1 MSTPAG
7 RSRRISESTVF
18 GVGSM
23 MSISRLCVRI
33 SKCSRESLY
42 LCGERMTQYTFFSVG
57 SGTGPATRAPVR
69 VTVSTIFRAELSMT
83 SWSYALSR
91 MRIFCPAIWAS
102 SSISSCRCLNWTL
115 TSKRR
120 DGRGLTA
127 PGRRGGS
134 LLQNLG
140 DPAGADGAAAFPD
153 RELQA
158 VFHGDGLNEAD
169 RHVGPVTRHHHLRAL
184 RQRDHTGHVGGTEVE
199 LRAIVV
205 EERRVTAALLLGQ
218 DVDLALELGVRGVGA
233 RLDDDLAALNVLA
246 LDTAQEQAHVV
257 ARLALVEELAEHLHA
272 GDGGGGGLLLDAD
285 DVDDLAGVD
294 LAALDPA
301 GHHGAAAGN
310 REHVLDRHE
319 ERLFDLAQRLGD
331 RVVAR
336 VHELENLLAPLGVA
350 LERLE
355 RRYPDHRHVVTG
367 ELVLGEQL
375 ADLKLDEL
383 EDLLVVDHVRLVQ

>member
-1 MSTPAG
+1 
-7 RSRRISESTVF
+7 
-18 GVGSM
+18 
-23 MSISRLCVRI
+23 
-33 SKCSRESLY
+33 
-42 LCGERMTQYTFFSVG
+42 
-57 SGTGPATRAPVR
+57 
-69 VTVSTIFRAELSMT
+69 MT

-120 DGRGLTA
+120 DGRGSTA

-184 RQRDHTGHVGGTEVE
+184 RQRDHAGHVGGTEVE

-218 DVDLALELGVRGVGA
+218 DVDLA
-233 RLDDDLAALNVLA
+233 ALNVLA
-246 LDTAQEQAHVV
+246 LDPAEQQPHVV

-272 GDGGGGGLLLDAD
+272 GDGGRRRLLLDAD

-294 LAALDPA
+294 HAAPDPA
-301 GHHGAAAGN
+301 GHHGAAA
-310 REHVLDRHE
+310 
-319 ERLFDLAQRLGD
+319 
-331 RVVAR
+331 
-336 VHELENLLAPLGVA
+336 
-350 LERLE
+350 
-355 RRYPDHRHVVTG
+355 
-367 ELVLGEQL
+367 
-375 ADLKLDEL
+375 
-383 EDLLVVDHVRLVQ
+383 